1 MLDIAGKI
9 LSRHRDSSCL
19 KLSVVL
25 PLQSSSSIILF
36 CFSLFGAPKPTK
48 DSGDFTSKPAD
59 LLRLLKGLSLKP
71 KVPVIGAIYCQHCCK
86 QDSEMCVCV
95 CVHVLL
101 LVTRASL
108 LVVTS
113 CYKLLVAGASS
124 NKGITTSS

>member
-95 CVHVLL
+95 CPCL
-101 LVTRASL
+101 A
-108 LVVTS
+108 
-113 CYKLLVAGASS
+113 AS
-124 NKGITTSS
+124 NKGIATSSYKLLQATSSRGI